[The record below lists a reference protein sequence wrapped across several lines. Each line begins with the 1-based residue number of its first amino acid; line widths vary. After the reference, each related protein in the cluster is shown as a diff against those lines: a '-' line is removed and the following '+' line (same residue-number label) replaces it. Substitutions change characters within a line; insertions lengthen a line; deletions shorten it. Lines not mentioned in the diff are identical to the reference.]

1 MLPTGCKVC
10 ITAWTK
16 AVVASWVVLVEVAA
30 VGAKGVPV
38 KVGLADK
45 TTLVVPV
52 DAVTPV
58 PPFATGN
65 VPVTPVVIGNPV
77 QLVRTPA
84 EGVPMFGVVNAGL
97 VDRTL
102 FPEPVEL
109 VTPVPPLA
117 TGKVPVTPVVIGK
130 PVQLVKTPAEGVPML
145 GVVNAGLVDK
155 TLLPEPVLVV
165 TPVPPLATGS
175 VPVTPVVTGK
185 PVQFVSTPADG
196 VPMFGVVNAG
206 LVDRTLFPEPV
217 EVVTPVPPLAT
228 GRVPVTPVV
237 IGNPVQLVKTPAD
250 GVPMLGVVNIGVVN
264 VGLVDNTM
272 LLVPVTE
279 LLSVTPP

>member
-16 AVVASWVVLVEVAA
+16 AVVASCVVLVEVAA

-38 KVGLADK
+38 KVGLADR

-58 PPFATGN
+58 PPLATGN
-65 VPVTPVVIGNPV
+65 
-77 QLVRTPA
+77 
-84 EGVPMFGVVNAGL
+84 
-97 VDRTL
+97 
-102 FPEPVEL
+102 
-109 VTPVPPLA
+109 
-117 TGKVPVTPVVIGK
+117 VPVTPVVIGK
-130 PVQLVKTPAEGVPML
+130 PVQLVKTPAEGVPMF

-196 VPMFGVVNAG
+196 VPMLGVVNAG
-206 LVDRTLFPEPV
+206 LVERTLFPEPV

-237 IGNPVQLVKTPAD
+237 IGNPVQLVKTPAEGVPMFGVVNAGLVD
-250 GVPMLGVVNIGVVN
+250 KTLLPEPVELVTPVPPLATGKVPVTPVVIGKPVQFVRTPAEGVPMLGVVNVGVVN

-272 LLVPVTE
+272 LPVPVTE

>member
-16 AVVASWVVLVEVAA
+16 AVVASCVVLVEVAA

-38 KVGLADK
+38 NVGLADK

-58 PPFATGN
+58 PP
-65 VPVTPVVIGNPV
+65 
-77 QLVRTPA
+77 
-84 EGVPMFGVVNAGL
+84 
-97 VDRTL
+97 
-102 FPEPVEL
+102 
-109 VTPVPPLA
+109 
-117 TGKVPVTPVVIGK
+117 
-130 PVQLVKTPAEGVPML
+130 
-145 GVVNAGLVDK
+145 
-155 TLLPEPVLVV
+155 
-165 TPVPPLATGS
+165 LATGS
-175 VPVTPVVTGK
+175 VPVTPVVIGK

-217 EVVTPVPPLAT
+217 ELVTPVPPLAT

-237 IGNPVQLVKTPAD
+237 IGKPVQFVSTPAD
-250 GVPMLGVVNIGVVN
+250 GVPMFGVTST
-264 VGLVDNTM
+264 GLVRSALVATAIAM
-272 LLVPVTE
+272 LANSVLISVPLTIFSGLPDVSASLVAKFV
-279 LLSVTPP
+279 LCV

>member
-1 MLPTGCKVC
+1 VF
-10 ITAWTK
+10 
-16 AVVASWVVLVEVAA
+16 VEVDA

-38 KVGLADK
+38 KVGLADR

-58 PPFATGN
+58 PPLATGN
-65 VPVTPVVIGNPV
+65 VPVTPVVIGKPV
-77 QLVRTPA
+77 QLVKTPA

-97 VDRTL
+97 VDKTVL
-102 FPEPVEL
+102 PEPVE
-109 VTPVPPLA
+109 VATPVPPLA

-130 PVQLVKTPAEGVPML
+130 PVQLVKTPAEGVPMF
-145 GVVNAGLVDK
+145 GVVNAGLVER

-165 TPVPPLATGS
+165 TPVPPLATGR

-196 VPMFGVVNAG
+196 VPMFGVVSAG
-206 LVDRTLFPEPV
+206 LVERTLLPEPV
-217 EVVTPVPPLAT
+217 ELVTPVPPLAT
-228 GRVPVTPVV
+228 ANVPVTPVV

-250 GVPMLGVVNIGVVN
+250 GVPMFGVVNT
-264 VGLVDNTM
+264 GLVDNTM
-272 LLVPVTE
+272 LPVPVTE
-279 LLSVTPP
+279 LLSVMPP

>member
-1 MLPTGCKVC
+1 M
-10 ITAWTK
+10 
-16 AVVASWVVLVEVAA
+16 VEVDA

-58 PPFATGN
+58 PPLATGN
-65 VPVTPVVIGNPV
+65 
-77 QLVRTPA
+77 
-84 EGVPMFGVVNAGL
+84 
-97 VDRTL
+97 
-102 FPEPVEL
+102 
-109 VTPVPPLA
+109 
-117 TGKVPVTPVVIGK
+117 VPVTPVVIGK

-155 TLLPEPVLVV
+155 TVLPEPVEVVTPVPPLATGKVPVTPVVIGNPVQLVKTPAEGVPIFGVVNAGLVDKTLLPEPVLVV
-165 TPVPPLATGS
+165 TPVPPLATGR

-206 LVDRTLFPEPV
+206 LVDKTLLPEPV
-217 EVVTPVPPLAT
+217 ELVTPVPPLAT
-228 GRVPVTPVV
+228 ANVPVTPVV
-237 IGNPVQLVKTPAD
+237 IGSPVQLVRTPAE
-250 GVPMLGVVNIGVVN
+250 GVPIFGVTST
-264 VGLVDNTM
+264 GLVKSALVATAMAM
-272 LLVPVTE
+272 LAYSVLISVPLTIFSALPDTKASLVAKLV
-279 LLSVTPP
+279 L

>member
-10 ITAWTK
+10 ITAWTN
-16 AVVASWVVLVEVAA
+16 AVVASCVGLVEVAA

-38 KVGLADK
+38 KVGLADR
-45 TTLVVPV
+45 TLLPEPV

-58 PPFATGN
+58 PPLATGN
-65 VPVTPVVIGNPV
+65 VPVTPVVIGKPV
-77 QLVRTPA
+77 QLVKTPA

-102 FPEPVEL
+102 FPEPVE
-109 VTPVPPLA
+109 
-117 TGKVPVTPVVIGK
+117 
-130 PVQLVKTPAEGVPML
+130 
-145 GVVNAGLVDK
+145 
-155 TLLPEPVLVV
+155 VV

-196 VPMFGVVNAG
+196 VPMFGVVN
-206 LVDRTLFPEPV
+206 
-217 EVVTPVPPLAT
+217 
-228 GRVPVTPVV
+228 
-237 IGNPVQLVKTPAD
+237 
-250 GVPMLGVVNIGVVN
+250 